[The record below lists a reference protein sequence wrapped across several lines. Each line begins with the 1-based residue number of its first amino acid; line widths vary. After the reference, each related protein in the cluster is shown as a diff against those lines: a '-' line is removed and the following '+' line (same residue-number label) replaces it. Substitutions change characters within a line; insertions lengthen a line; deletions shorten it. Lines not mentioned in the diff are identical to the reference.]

1 MGMEFWIR
9 PFLTARVIALPLVA
23 AADAPPLSLPSSS
36 MSAESDDVPRLDGI
50 RISLQQEF
58 GKHPAFSI
66 KMQILY

>member
-1 MGMEFWIR
+1 MGMDFWIR

-36 MSAESDDVPRLDGI
+36 MSAMADDVPRLDGI
-50 RISLQQEF
+50 RTLCMQEF